1 MLSSST
7 DKQSNGLPIL
17 EPIKIQSTEV
27 AEDESSES
35 EPEDEVN
42 FEVAYDSDDDDSEP
56 EADREIKRSE
66 DESSCAGKGVTLETY
81 NQ

>member
-7 DKQSNGLPIL
+7 DNHSANLPVL

-27 AEDESSES
+27 AEGESSES

-42 FEVAYDSDDDDSEP
+42 FEAAYDSDGDSEP
-56 EADREIKRSE
+56 EADRQMNKIE
-66 DESSCAGKGVTLETY
+66 DKGDGERV
-81 NQ
+81 

>member
-7 DKQSNGLPIL
+7 DNHSANLPVL

-27 AEDESSES
+27 TEGESSES

-42 FEVAYDSDDDDSEP
+42 FEVAYDSDGDSEP
-56 EADREIKRSE
+56 EADRQMNKIEDKGDGKR
-66 DESSCAGKGVTLETY
+66 V
-81 NQ
+81 